1 MPACPWI
8 WRGYDRVLFPPVR
21 NDFLMGKPIPPSRA
35 ILKVAISMAMR
46 AGDEE
51 EVHRLKCLYL
61 QLGKKFGGRRG
72 NAVKEKFT
80 LHQKKIR
87 LANNSGT
94 TRDKPTTCTTKPIT
108 LSGSMPPTLPPN

>member
-1 MPACPWI
+1 
-8 WRGYDRVLFPPVR
+8 
-21 NDFLMGKPIPPSRA
+21 MGKPIPPSRA
-35 ILKVAISMAMR
+35 ILKVAIQMAMK

-80 LHQKKIR
+80 LHQKRLR

-94 TRDKPTTCTTKPIT
+94 IRNKPTTCTTKPIT
-108 LSGSMPPTLPPN
+108 LRGNMPPTLPPS